1 MIINGDVTSAGTV
14 KNGKIQILEN
24 GALVNES
31 SGTIN
36 SAIVVNAGGTLTNE
50 GVLNT
55 VTLEGGTFN
64 NNGTLNDV
72 VKIEKN
78 SNAVINN
85 TGSLSTLQLNDGT
98 VNNSGIA
105 SARVNAQGDAVF
117 NNLAGGEARSRA
129 ILYNSAVV
137 NNAGTHGLSG

>member
-1 MIINGDVTSAGTV
+1 MNEG
-14 KNGKIQILEN
+14 
-24 GALVNES
+24 GA
-31 SGTIN
+31 
-36 SAIVVNAGGTLTNE
+36 LTNE

-85 TGSLSTLQLNDGT
+85 TGSLSTLQLHDGT

-117 NNLAGGEARSRA
+117 NNLAGGEARKGA

-137 NNAGTHGLSG
+137 NNAGTWKMGYQDENNNAGTLDIDDKSTFNNSGKLILDNSKNAIRFQGS

>member
-1 MIINGDVTSAGTV
+1 M
-14 KNGKIQILEN
+14 
-24 GALVNES
+24 
-31 SGTIN
+31 
-36 SAIVVNAGGTLTNE
+36 
-50 GVLNT
+50 
-55 VTLEGGTFN
+55 TLEGGTFN

-105 SARVNAQGDAVF
+105 SVRVNAHAHAVF
-117 NNLAGGEARSRA
+117 NNLAGGEAQRLISTTLRW
-129 ILYNSAVV
+129 
-137 NNAGTHGLSG
+137 